1 MKQIFKHAFNFVLLS
16 CTSFSVLANVMLVD
30 GYVRAMPASVPNTA
44 VYFTLMNHGPEVKLV
59 AVETDVAEEAQL
71 HTLVEE
77 EGVIKMRQLPYFTIA
92 AHDNLA
98 LASSGN
104 HVMLLG
110 LKQPLQIDQKVDLT
124 LTFDDGTEQAIT
136 LTVTRQDATK
146 QDGEMD
152 HHHHH

>member
-16 CTSFSVLANVMLVD
+16 CTSFSALANVMLVD
-30 GYVRAMPASVPNTA
+30 GYVRAMPTTVPNTA
-44 VYFTLMNHGPEVKLV
+44 AYFTLMNHGPEINLV
-59 AVETDVAEEAQL
+59 AVETDVAEQAQL

-77 EGVIKMRQLPYFTIA
+77 GGVIKMRQQAHFTIA
-92 AHDNLA
+92 THGNLA
-98 LASSGN
+98 LAPSGD

-124 LTFDDGTEQAIT
+124 LKFDNGTEQVIT
-136 LTVTRQDATK
+136 LKVTKQDAAK